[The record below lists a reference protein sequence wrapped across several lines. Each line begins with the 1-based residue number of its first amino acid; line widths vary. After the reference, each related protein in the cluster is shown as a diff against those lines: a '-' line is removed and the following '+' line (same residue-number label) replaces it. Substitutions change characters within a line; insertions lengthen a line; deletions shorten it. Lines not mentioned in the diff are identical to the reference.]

1 MYDFRTIAGAT
12 DMLGAVDGLGNNNTI
27 FMALK
32 DTGRDGM
39 KYGIAGGMAATLGV
53 GILINSNAAKE
64 VLANNFDALLINHTE
79 NGVGIIPLHSKKMV
93 LNSVKVENLEADMEN
108 YLLLGNDIIK
118 EIKIKDHSIFNK
130 KVQSLKIKLDEK
142 NTIHLLVRKVEKD
155 LPYHEGNFSRIMEQY
170 K

>member
-1 MYDFRTIAGAT
+1 MYDFRTIEGAT
-12 DMLGAVDGLGNNNTI
+12 DMFAAVNGLGNSNTI

-32 DTGRDGM
+32 NTGRDGM

-53 GILINSNAAKE
+53 GLLVNSNAAKE

-79 NGVGIIPLHSKKMV
+79 QGVGIIPLHSKKIV
-93 LNSVKVENLEADMEN
+93 LNSVKVENLEADMEG
-108 YLLLGNDIIK
+108 YLFLGNDIIK
-118 EIKIKDHSIFNK
+118 EIKIKDYSVFNK

-155 LPYHEGNFSRIMEQY
+155 LPYHESNFSKIMGQY
-170 K
+170 